1 MKVLEKKYAISIL
14 LFLAKN
20 GGATSKRSIQKA
32 LGKDRTVFVRIG
44 ELSEIGL
51 ISCNHSDVKIHNSYT
66 INLTDRSR
74 EIADRLVECESYF
87 EMI

>member
-1 MKVLEKKYAISIL
+1 MKILEKKYAISIL

-32 LGKDRTVFVRIG
+32 LGKERTVFVRIG

-51 ISCNHSDVKIHNSYT
+51 ISCDHSEAKIHNSYT
-66 INLTDRSR
+66 INLTDKGR
-74 EIADRLVECESYF
+74 ELADKLIECESYF

>member
-20 GGATSKRSIQKA
+20 GGASSKRSIQKA

-44 ELSEIGL
+44 ELSKIGL
-51 ISCNHSDVKIHNSYT
+51 ISCDHSEAKIHNSYT
-66 INLTDRSR
+66 VNLTDIGR
-74 EIADRLVECESYF
+74 EIADKLIECESYF

>member
-51 ISCNHSDVKIHNSYT
+51 ISCDHSEAKIHNSYT
-66 INLTDRSR
+66 INLTDRGR

>member
-44 ELSEIGL
+44 ELSKIGL
-51 ISCNHSDVKIHNSYT
+51 ISCNHSDVKIHSSYT
-66 INLTDRSR
+66 INLTDRGR